1 MAEATLVDRRVRR
14 TRRLLQE
21 AVLALAEER
30 DLGAITVQ
38 DITRHAGVNR
48 ATFYQHYRDRDALL
62 DETFDALLAE
72 LTAKCGPML
81 DGIARLTP
89 EEVPPSAVAMLRE
102 VRRRG
107 GLYRR
112 LLDPGGTSPFLAR
125 FQDYNERL
133 FLQVWRHQRTS
144 DDNGEAPPNVRA
156 RFAAA
161 ATASV
166 IFWWLEHDQAESPEM
181 IAAWLWRLSQSV
193 WF

>member
-21 AVLALAEER
+21 AVLAMAEER

-72 LTAKCGPML
+72 LTAECGPLL

-89 EEVPPSAVAMLRE
+89 EEVPPSVVAMLRE

-112 LLDPGGTSPFLAR
+112 LLDPGGRPPSSPASKIITSVCSSKSGATSVPAMTTAKHR
-125 FQDYNERL
+125 
-133 FLQVWRHQRTS
+133 RTCGRGS
-144 DDNGEAPPNVRA
+144 LRPQLRV
-156 RFAAA
+156 
-161 ATASV
+161 
-166 IFWWLEHDQAESPEM
+166 
-181 IAAWLWRLSQSV
+181 
-193 WF
+193 